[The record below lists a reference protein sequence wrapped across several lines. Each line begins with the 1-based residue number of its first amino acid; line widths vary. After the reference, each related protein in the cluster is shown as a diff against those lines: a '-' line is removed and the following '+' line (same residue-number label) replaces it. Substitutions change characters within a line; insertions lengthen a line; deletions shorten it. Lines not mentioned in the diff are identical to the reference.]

1 MANSKLVSIGSM
13 FKTMKSESRNCDRH
27 GEYIAELIQLPG
39 GRREMWTGCADCD
52 KERVKRED
60 EELQREAIAARRQ
73 SQIDAMLGRAAI
85 PKRFLDR
92 SLDNY
97 QIELEGQQRAHRAV
111 LKYWDNWEQNMQRGT
126 SLIMCGN
133 PGTGKTHLAVGVA
146 RKVMDNGGT
155 AMFTRIIDMAR
166 SVKECYSKDSKRTE
180 RQVIQSFADPDLL
193 ILDEVGHQ
201 HGSDTERMIL
211 FDVINAR
218 YEECKPVILI
228 TNLTLNALREYLDE
242 RAQDRLREGDG
253 RVIVFDWQSQR
264 GNF

>member
-1 MANSKLVSIGSM
+1 MASSNLVAIGSM
-13 FKTMKSESRNCDRH
+13 FKTKARETRTCELH
-27 GEYIAELIQLPG
+27 GEYESELIALPG
-39 GRREMWTGCADCD
+39 GRREMWTNCQACD
-52 KERVKRED
+52 RERIRQED
-60 EELQREAIAARRQ
+60 LKIQREAMAARRQ

-92 SLDNY
+92 TLENYVTDLD
-97 QIELEGQQRAHRAV
+97 GQQRAHRAV
-111 LKYWDNWEQNMQRGT
+111 VKFWESWDQNMQRGT

-133 PGTGKTHLAVGVA
+133 PGTGKTHLAIGVA
-146 RKVMDNGGT
+146 RKVMDAGGT

-166 SVKECYSKDSKRTE
+166 TVKETYGKDSTRTE
-180 RQVIQSFADPDLL
+180 RQVIQSFAEPDLL

-228 TNLTLNALREYLDE
+228 TNLTLNGLRDYMDE
-242 RAQDRLREGDG
+242 RALDRLREGG
-253 RVIVFDWQSQR
+253 SNAIVFDWQSQR
-264 GNF
+264 ANF